1 MLTIQ
6 GGGGVVLG
14 TVLLDSGSETTL
26 IRSGFAKQLGV
37 QGQRQ
42 NLTVDTVGGVR
53 TTLKS
58 QRVRVPFALAVT
70 DIDVYAWTMKNICEP
85 VQSVDWTEI
94 KKQYE
99 HLRDV
104 PVMSVGE
111 TAVDVLLGLDAAS
124 LMVPLEVKS
133 GKHGQPCAEL
143 TPLGWVISGPV
154 PTTTKPVK
162 RILRVHVVDGEED
175 ANHQLRKLWEID
187 SFGVRAEATT
197 SYTRSEQ
204 RAVDIM
210 NETCRRVES
219 GYELGLL
226 WKADR
231 PPLPNNFKSAL
242 SRLES
247 VERRLQKDPKLADGY
262 CKAINAYV
270 EKGFA
275 RKLSPEEFAM
285 DGEQWLLPHHPVIN
299 SHKPLPRVVFDSAA
313 KHDGVCLN
321 DCLETGP
328 SLHNDLP
335 GILLRFRERPIAL
348 VGDMF
353 CHVLVK
359 EEDRKYHRYLWRDMD
374 STRPP
379 DVYEMNCLVFG
390 DKSSPCEAN
399 FAVIRTT
406 EDNQDQWPEAAAAVR
421 RDIFV
426 DDFYSSCNDV
436 PQTVSLRADV
446 SSLMAKGGFPMR
458 KWLSS
463 SPEVLAT
470 IPETERS
477 ISNEKL
483 QQGELPTGRALGVR
497 WDAQSDTLGLT
508 YAHVERPSTQSTKR
522 GILAKLAGLYDPL
535 GWSSPFTVRA
545 KIILQRTWSRGLDW
559 DEPLPADVASEWVK
573 WESEVAALKD
583 FAVPRYIYS
592 LSSET
597 LTREL
602 VVFCDASE
610 DACAAVAYMRAV
622 LVDGEVICHLVM
634 AKTRLMPLKMIS
646 IPRG

>member
-1 MLTIQ
+1 
-6 GGGGVVLG
+6 
-14 TVLLDSGSETTL
+14 
-26 IRSGFAKQLGV
+26 
-37 QGQRQ
+37 
-42 NLTVDTVGGVR
+42 
-53 TTLKS
+53 
-58 QRVRVPFALAVT
+58 
-70 DIDVYAWTMKNICEP
+70 
-85 VQSVDWTEI
+85 
-94 KKQYE
+94 
-99 HLRDV
+99 
-104 PVMSVGE
+104 
-111 TAVDVLLGLDAAS
+111 
-124 LMVPLEVKS
+124 
-133 GKHGQPCAEL
+133 
-143 TPLGWVISGPV
+143 
-154 PTTTKPVK
+154 
-162 RILRVHVVDGEED
+162 
-175 ANHQLRKLWEID
+175 
-187 SFGVRAEATT
+187 
-197 SYTRSEQ
+197 
-204 RAVDIM
+204 
-210 NETCRRVES
+210 
-219 GYELGLL
+219 
-226 WKADR
+226 
-231 PPLPNNFKSAL
+231 
-242 SRLES
+242 
-247 VERRLQKDPKLADGY
+247 
-262 CKAINAYV
+262 
-270 EKGFA
+270 
-275 RKLSPEEFAM
+275 
-285 DGEQWLLPHHPVIN
+285 
-299 SHKPLPRVVFDSAA
+299 
-313 KHDGVCLN
+313 
-321 DCLETGP
+321 
-328 SLHNDLP
+328 
-335 GILLRFRERPIAL
+335 
-348 VGDMF
+348 MF

-406 EDNQDQWPEAAAAVR
+406 EDNQDQWPEVAVR

-446 SSLMAKGGFPMR
+446 SSLMAKGGFPMQR
-458 KWLSS
+458 WLSS

-573 WESEVAALKD
+573 WESKVAALKA
-583 FAVPRYIYS
+583 FPVPRYIYS

-610 DACAAVAYMRAV
+610 DACTAVAYMRAV
-622 LVDGEVICHLVM
+622 LVNGEVICHLVM

-646 IPRG
+646 IPRGELMGCQLAVRLAKTICEQLGLSMLHVTYLSDSTTAIWWIHGEPQNFQPFVANGVAEVISESDPGQWHHIRTDLNVADIATRGVAANDLKPESRWINGPDFQKFDKSEWPIDDIPGPPPPTA